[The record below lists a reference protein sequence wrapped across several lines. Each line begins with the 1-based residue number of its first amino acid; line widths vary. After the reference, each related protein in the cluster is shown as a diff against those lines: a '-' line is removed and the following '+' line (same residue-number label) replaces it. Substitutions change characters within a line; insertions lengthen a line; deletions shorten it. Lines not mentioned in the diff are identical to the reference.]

1 MKTLRFGNRS
11 IARGA
16 AAHCQ
21 QPENTTAGNTY
32 IVMLAT
38 QNFLQMKSQVFNTDC
53 LAAMREMP
61 DNAFDLAVVDPVY
74 GGVTQGGYMK
84 NAGHTR
90 IGGYET
96 EYHTALWKQEKT
108 GAEYFA
114 ELFRISKNQVIWG
127 GNYFQKVI
135 NQDSQCW
142 LVWDKLNDNS
152 KYADCEL
159 AWTSFNS
166 ATRIFRFTWD
176 GFRQQDMKNK
186 EKRIHPTQKPVAL
199 YAWIFRLFAKPGMQ
213 ILDTHLGSGSSR
225 LAAWDAGLDF
235 TGYEIDKT
243 YFDLQEQRFQN
254 YIAQDNLFWN
264 LEGEEK

>member
-1 MKTLRFGNRS
+1 MN
-11 IARGA
+11 
-16 AAHCQ
+16 
-21 QPENTTAGNTY
+21 N
-32 IVMLAT
+32 
-38 QNFLQMKSQVFNTDC
+38 QVFNRDC
-53 LAAMREMP
+53 LEAMREYP
-61 DNAFDLAVVDPVY
+61 DNAFDIAVVDPVY

-90 IGGYET
+90 IGDYKT

-114 ELFRISKNQVIWG
+114 ELFRISENQVIWG

-142 LVWDKLNDNS
+142 LVWDKQNENS
-152 KYADCEL
+152 TYADCEL

-199 YAWIFRLFAKPGMQ
+199 YAWIFRLFAKPGMK

-225 LAAWDAGLDF
+225 IAAWDAGLDF
-235 TGYEIDKT
+235 VGYEIDKT
-243 YFDLQEQRFQN
+243 YFDLQEERFQAH
-254 YIAQDNLFWN
+254 IAQGNLFLMGN
-264 LEGEEK
+264 ETDV

>member
-1 MKTLRFGNRS
+1 
-11 IARGA
+11 
-16 AAHCQ
+16 
-21 QPENTTAGNTY
+21 
-32 IVMLAT
+32 MLAM
-38 QNFLQMKSQVFNTDC
+38 QNFMQMKSQVFNTDC

-74 GGVTQGGYMK
+74 GDVTQGGYMK

-90 IGGYET
+90 IGGFKT
-96 EYHTALWKQEKT
+96 VYHTALWKQEKT
-108 GAEYFA
+108 GAEYFN

-152 KYADCEL
+152 TYADCEL

-166 ATRIFRFTWD
+166 AIRIFRFTWD

-186 EKRIHPTQKPVAL
+186 ETRIHPTQKPVAL
-199 YAWIFRLFAKPGMQ
+199 YAWTFRNYAKPGDK

-243 YFDLQEQRFQN
+243 YFDLQEERFQN
-254 YIAQDNLFWN
+254 YIAQGNLFWN
-264 LEGEEK
+264 TGDDD